1 MLKLTNIKLS
11 DTQLPNMVQLQRF
24 LPLPLIFPA
33 LKIGKELL
41 ECKISKLAKNG
52 AKVQQNSF

>member
-1 MLKLTNIKLS
+1 
-11 DTQLPNMVQLQRF
+11 MVQLPGF

-33 LKIGKELL
+33 LKIGKKLL
-41 ECKISKLAKNG
+41 ECKILKLAKNG